1 MQYLLEI
8 FLGLLLIYV
17 SLISNHQV
25 TYYSNTTL
33 GKIIMFSFIL
43 FLSSYKMIYGIL
55 GLLIYII
62 LTENGIESMESM
74 SKSKFRKK
82 YCKNNVL
89 DKDSPSVKFK
99 NKPCNPCDKDCDFII
114 TSSKEQLTTDEK
126 LRPKESNALPVNKSV
141 DMKKVKPIINN
152 NK

>member
-17 SLISNHQV
+17 SLISNHHL

-33 GKIIMFSFIL
+33 GKIILFLFIL

-62 LTENGIESMESM
+62 LIENGIESMDTM
-74 SKSKFRKK
+74 SKSKFRK
-82 YCKNNVL
+82 
-89 DKDSPSVKFK
+89 
-99 NKPCNPCDKDCDFII
+99 
-114 TSSKEQLTTDEK
+114 
-126 LRPKESNALPVNKSV
+126 
-141 DMKKVKPIINN
+141 
-152 NK
+152 